1 MTKNSNAKNPN
12 MRDPG
17 PGLVGREG
25 GTGGGSVGASTADPD
40 LLGCP
45 AVAASPEVPI
55 HGAPPR
61 GSGAVSAWTGDA
73 ASMSRN
79 ASCRNVLAAAAL
91 DALAVVV

>member
-40 LLGCP
+40 LLGSSTKGGHQAC
-45 AVAASPEVPI
+45 AKQ
-55 HGAPPR
+55 
-61 GSGAVSAWTGDA
+61 DA
-73 ASMSRN
+73 TDHQRSLCMRHRIQ
-79 ASCRNVLAAAAL
+79 CQE
-91 DALAVVV
+91 